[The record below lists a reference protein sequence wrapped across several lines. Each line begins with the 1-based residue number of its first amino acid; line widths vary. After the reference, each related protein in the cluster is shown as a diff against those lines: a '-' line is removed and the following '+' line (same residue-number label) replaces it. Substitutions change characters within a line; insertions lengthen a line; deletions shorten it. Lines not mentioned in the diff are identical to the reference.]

1 MSAASSRGRRINR
14 SFDWRLGWNWAAGGR
29 SLATGPGE
37 PRRVRTCEGV
47 LASQMGTREQVLA
60 GQMGTREQ
68 RASRQ
73 DDPHLRRPR
82 SRTRLDKEIH
92 LLSGAY
98 GVSCRA
104 RAERKRYASSGRRFA
119 PWSLAAPLGSPFPRR
134 RAPREFGSVNIS
146 GWKRRGQARST
157 GSPLRSRAASGK
169 QGWRYRR
176 DEISRAATIATEAR
190 SRRRLA
196 MPSSRAERGD
206 ADDAVHRV
214 R

>member
-14 SFDWRLGWNWAAGGR
+14 SFDWRRGWNWAAGGR
-29 SLATGPGE
+29 SLATGLGE

-47 LASQMGTREQVLA
+47 LA
-60 GQMGTREQ
+60 GQMETREQ
-68 RASRQ
+68 RASLQ

-157 GSPLRSRAASGK
+157 GSPLRLRAAGGK

-176 DEISRAATIATEAR
+176 DEYPELRR
-190 SRRRLA
+190 SL
-196 MPSSRAERGD
+196 PKPETVGD
-206 ADDAVHRV
+206 CQCR
-214 R
+214 